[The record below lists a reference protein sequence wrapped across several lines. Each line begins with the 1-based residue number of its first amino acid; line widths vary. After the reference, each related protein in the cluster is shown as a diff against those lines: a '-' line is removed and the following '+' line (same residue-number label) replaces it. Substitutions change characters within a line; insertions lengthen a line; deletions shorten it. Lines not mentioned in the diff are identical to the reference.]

1 MSIIPLR
8 RHAPGPR
15 EEIRDLRK
23 TGLDP
28 DFWYPLARSKQ
39 LKPGKSLATTFAGE
53 PIVLVR
59 PKDGAVFALENR
71 CAHRQV
77 PLSLGVV
84 RGERLQCHYHCWT
97 YDRSGACVNVPYLD
111 EGKQLP
117 NGVRSY
123 PVREAYGF
131 VFVYTGDRAAVGY
144 ERFPDVSTF
153 AKAEYRTR
161 TLDRSIGCHY
171 SFMHENLMDMNHQ
184 FLHRSLMGSIRAT
197 LLDVRSGDGW
207 VEADYT
213 FSRAAGK
220 QPLGERFMINR
231 KSGTPLP
238 EGEIDKMTI
247 RTGYPYQTL
256 QFWTAGS
263 SEPALDLWNCY
274 YPTDREQRKNQ
285 TYGLM
290 MIRKPGIPGLIHVLW
305 PFIVAFTDGIF
316 GQDTEIV
323 EAEQAA
329 FDAQGEDWN
338 QEIFPAIQA
347 LRALLI
353 EKGVPLDPEPRSTTS
368 VIRFT
373 ESPRG

>member
-1 MSIIPLR
+1 MSSISTLR
-8 RHAPGPR
+8 RYAPRPQQ
-15 EEIRDLRK
+15 ESRDLRK

-28 DFWYPLARSKQ
+28 NFWYPLARSPA
-39 LKPGKSLATTFAGE
+39 LKAGRSLAVRFAGE

-59 PKDGAVFALENR
+59 PKPVDGRAGEVFALEDR

-97 YDRSGACVNVPYLD
+97 YDRTGACVNVPYLD
-111 EGKQLP
+111 EGKELP
-117 NGVRSY
+117 NGVASY
-123 PVREAYGF
+123 PVREAYGL
-131 VFVYTGDRAAVGY
+131 VFVYTGDRLAPGFT
-144 ERFPDVSTF
+144 RFPDVSTF
-153 AKAEYRTR
+153 AKPEYRTR
-161 TLDRSIGCHY
+161 TLDRTIGCHY

-197 LLDVRSGDGW
+197 LLDLRTGDGW
-207 VEADYT
+207 VEVDYT
-213 FSRAAGK
+213 FSRAAGR

-231 KSGTPLP
+231 KSGTALP
-238 EGEIDKMTI
+238 DGTIDRMTI

-256 QFWTAGS
+256 QFRTAGS
-263 SEPALDLWNCY
+263 TEPALDLWNCY
-274 YPTDREQRKNQ
+274 TPLDREQRRNQ

-290 MIRKPGIPGLIHVLW
+290 MIRKPGIPGLMPLLW
-305 PFIVAFTDGIF
+305 PFIVAFTNGIF
-316 GQDTEIV
+316 GQDTHIV

-329 FDAQGEDWN
+329 FDAQGEDRN

-353 EKGVPLDPEPRSTTS
+353 EKGVPLETRSMP
-368 VIRFT
+368 VD
-373 ESPRG
+373 

>member
-1 MSIIPLR
+1 MSSIAPLR

-15 EEIRDLRK
+15 EESRDLRK

-28 DFWYPLARSKQ
+28 NFWYPLARSKQ
-39 LKPGKSLATTFAGE
+39 LRVGKSLAVTFAGE

-59 PKDGAVFALENR
+59 PKDADVFALENR

-84 RGERLQCHYHCWT
+84 RGDRLQCHYHCWT
-97 YDRSGACVNVPYLD
+97 YDRTGACVNVPYLD

-117 NGVRSY
+117 NGVKSY

-131 VFVYTGDRAAVGY
+131 LFVYTGDVAAAGY
-144 ERFPDVSTF
+144 ARFPDVSTF
-153 AKAEYRTR
+153 AKPEYKTR
-161 TLDRSIGCHY
+161 TLDRTIGCHY

-184 FLHRSLMGSIRAT
+184 FLHRSLMGTIRAT

-231 KSGTPLP
+231 KSVPVDDGS
-238 EGEIDKMTI
+238 IDKMTI

-256 QFWTAGS
+256 QFRTAGS
-263 SEPALDLWNCY
+263 DEPALDLWNCY
-274 YPTDREQRKNQ
+274 FPTDRAQRKNQ

-290 MIRKPGIPGLIHVLW
+290 MIRKPGIPGMIHLIW
-305 PFIVAFTDGIF
+305 PIIVAFTNGIF
-316 GQDTEIV
+316 GQDTHIV

-329 FDAQGEDWN
+329 FDAQGEDRN

-353 EKGVPLDPEPRSTTS
+353 EKGVPLAFEPPAQVMRY
-368 VIRFT
+368 V
-373 ESPRG
+373 EMPRG